1 MNTRRSFL
9 LGAFAG
15 SGYGAALIALVAS
28 SDNTKHT
35 AAGAADTATP
45 ATSATTAPHDAGP
58 STTNDTTPASTTP
71 DTAAPVTSLDP
82 PPDTVA
88 PTTTAGTP
96 PTTSATSATPIDGLP
111 VDSAALSQPVAPP
124 PPRAAEAK
132 QELGWMNIPKIWP
145 NPLKFYEGITL
156 TTLDRGPGH
165 WPGSSMPGQRGNCV
179 LGGHRTSHGG
189 PFRKIDQLTAGD
201 EIRFATDTGEYSYR
215 VYETFVVQPE
225 EVWIAD
231 QVDNTIVTLFA
242 CHPIGST
249 RQRIIVRAR
258 LA

>member
-9 LGAFAG
+9 LGAFAAT
-15 SGYGAALIALVAS
+15 GYGAAIIALVAS
-28 SDNTKHT
+28 GDSGKHT
-35 AAGAADTATP
+35 ATGTGDSIGTATP
-45 ATSATTAPHDAGP
+45 ATSTTSAPSDESQSSTDTTTPP
-58 STTNDTTPASTTP
+58 STTPETTAS
-71 DTAAPVTSLDP
+71 ATSLDP
-82 PPDTVA
+82 SLDTSA
-88 PTTTAGTP
+88 PTTVEAP
-96 PTTSATSATPIDGLP
+96 PTTASTPIGSTP
-111 VDSAALSQPVAPP
+111 SEVAALPQPVAPP
-124 PPRAAEAK
+124 PPRAAETK

-179 LGGHRTSHGG
+179 LGGHRTSHGR

-201 EIRFATDTGEYSYR
+201 EIRFATDTGEYNYR